1 MKLKKIIQDELD
13 SFVDLYKHLHANPE
27 LSNQEE
33 KTSKII
39 ADQLE
44 SYGILVSRNFGG
56 YGVVGLLENGV
67 GPTVMIR
74 TDMDALP
81 ITEESGADYASC
93 IRTLDLSGNQTGVM
107 HACGHDMHMTA
118 FLGVAKVLS
127 TLKDK
132 WSGRIIFVGQPAEE
146 DMSGARQMI
155 SHGLFKKFGRPD
167 FCLATHVAPTIESG
181 KIAVCS
187 GPIMA
192 GTFQLKIIAQGVGG
206 HGAFPQE
213 SRDPIVLAARII
225 NSLQTIVS
233 REFNPLNPAVVTVG
247 SIHGGIR
254 ANIIPDKVV
263 MEVTTRFADSEGR
276 NKIFESIERICRYEA
291 LAMNIPENLLPI
303 IEFDE
308 KNEVPA
314 TINDS
319 LLAETVKKAVCSEL
333 GSQNFVETEM
343 AMGSE
348 DFAIYRTALPEEIPS
363 CLFFTGATSISD
375 MEKLVTQG
383 INPPSLHNCKFLPP
397 PESTILAATTT
408 MTATAIQL
416 LSK

>member
-1 MKLKKIIQDELD
+1 MKVKKIIQDELD
-13 SFVDLYKHLHANPE
+13 SLVNLYKHLHANPE

-33 KTSKII
+33 ETSKVI

-44 SYGILVSRNFGG
+44 SYGIKVSRNFGG
-56 YGVVGLLENGV
+56 HGVVGILENGP

-81 ITEESGADYASC
+81 ITEESKADYASC
-93 IRTLDLSGNQTGVM
+93 IKTLDLSGNQVGVM
-107 HACGHDMHMTA
+107 HACGHDLHMTA
-118 FLGVAKVLS
+118 FLGVAKAFS
-127 TLKDK
+127 KLKDN
-132 WSGRIIFVGQPAEE
+132 WSGKIIFVSQPAEE
-146 DMSGARQMI
+146 NMSGARQMI
-155 SHGLFKKFGRPD
+155 SHGLFEKFGRPD
-167 FCLATHVAPTIESG
+167 FCLATHVAPMVESG
-181 KIAVCS
+181 KIALCS

-192 GTFQLKIIAQGVGG
+192 GTFMLKIIVQGVGG

-233 REFNPLNPAVVTVG
+233 REFSPLNPAVVTVG
-247 SIHGGIR
+247 SIHGGTR

-263 MEVTTRFADSEGR
+263 MEVTTRFSDSEGR
-276 NKIFESIERICRYEA
+276 NKIFKSIERICRYEA

-308 KNEVPA
+308 KDEAPA

-319 LLAETVKKAVCSEL
+319 VLAEIVKDAVCSEL
-333 GSQNFVETEM
+333 GSHNFVKADM
-343 AMGSE
+343 IMVSE
-348 DFAIYRTALPEEIPS
+348 DFALYRTALPEEIPS
-363 CLFFTGATSISD
+363 CIFFTGATATSD
-375 MEKLVTQG
+375 MEKFLTQG
-383 INPPSLHNCKFLPP
+383 INPPSLHNSKFLPP
-397 PESTILAATTT
+397 PEPTILAAATT
-408 MTATAIQL
+408 MAATVIQL